1 MWFTLSALGS
11 DLETPGEAAVK
22 GALADAL
29 REAEAMLER
38 EPACEAVEIFREG
51 RFLVDLPRRPN

>member
-11 DLETPGEAAVK
+11 DLESPGEAAVQ
-22 GALADAL
+22 GALDDAL

-38 EPACEAVEIFREG
+38 EPLFEAVEIFGAG
-51 RFLVDLPRRPN
+51 RFLGDLKRRLN

>member
-11 DLETPGEAAVK
+11 DLESPGEAAVQ
-22 GALADAL
+22 GALDDAI

-38 EPACEAVEIFREG
+38 EPACEAVEIFGEG
-51 RFLVDLPRRPN
+51 HFLGDLKRRLN

>member
-1 MWFTLSALGS
+1 MWFTLSAVGQ
-11 DLETPGEAAVK
+11 DLTAPGEAAVV

-38 EPACEAVEIFREG
+38 DPACEAVEIFGEG
-51 RFLVDLPRRPN
+51 RFLADLKRLPN